1 MEEEVYVKDGV
12 ATVVTVVTIVE
23 VDPTVILAEEVTAE
37 TMVDLDITMEDL
49 VITMEDLVII
59 MEDLDTTLEVDPT
72 ATLAEEATVE
82 EIVDTIQVK
91 ALLAEEEAV
100 VTQVEAM
107 VTVDTIV
114 EVVEA
119 LNTLYLRFLLPERR
133 IRVAVMQSTFN
144 CIFCLN
150 STQYC

>member
-23 VDPTVILAEEVTAE
+23 VDPTVILAEEVTVE

-49 VITMEDLVII
+49 VTI

-91 ALLAEEEAV
+91 ALLAEEVAAG
-100 VTQVEAM
+100 TQVEAM

-119 LNTLYLRFLLPERR
+119 LNTLSLRFLLPERR

-150 STQYC
+150 STQYL

>member
-23 VDPTVILAEEVTAE
+23 VDPTVILAEEVTVE
-37 TMVDLDITMEDL
+37 TMVDLD
-49 VITMEDLVII
+49 ITMEDLVII

-82 EIVDTIQVK
+82 EIVDTVQVK
-91 ALLAEEEAV
+91 ALLAEEEAA

-119 LNTLYLRFLLPERR
+119 LNTLSLRFLLPERR